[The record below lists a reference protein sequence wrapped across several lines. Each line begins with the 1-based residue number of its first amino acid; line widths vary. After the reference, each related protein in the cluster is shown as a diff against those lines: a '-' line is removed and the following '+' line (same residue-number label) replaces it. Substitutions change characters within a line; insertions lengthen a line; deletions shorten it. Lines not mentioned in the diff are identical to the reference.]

1 MNIKNSQ
8 STTPPG
14 IDITAR
20 RPTFD
25 FSTVEKEWLADP
37 IKSHFMNALSVL
49 IPHSE
54 RIVMQIMRSELHG
67 IKDPI
72 LKQQVQ
78 ALIKQEGAHAGMH
91 RQSNDRL
98 KQAFPAVAIFEKIQ
112 VTFMTLLM
120 KCASRAF
127 VIALPA
133 AFEHFTAAISRHY
146 LSHHQ
151 QWTNGKNNQAIDF
164 VNWHALEEIEHQ
176 AVCLDVYKTQYKSGW
191 RMVWLLLIFW
201 MPLTL
206 ISTYG
211 IQLYFLHKDRVIYQP
226 KNWLPYFRFL
236 GSSAKVFN
244 KGIFAYR
251 KKQFRPWQA
260 TDQKL
265 YEDSL
270 EKFIQ
275 TQSK

>member
-1 MNIKNSQ
+1 MNNQNSQ

-25 FSTVEKEWLADP
+25 FSAVEKTWLADP

-54 RIVMQIMRSELHG
+54 RIVMQIMRSELRC

-91 RQSNDRL
+91 RQSNERL
-98 KQAFPAVAIFEKIQ
+98 KQAFPAIGFFEKIQ
-112 VTFMTLLM
+112 VSFMKLVMT
-120 KCASRAF
+120 CASRAF

-133 AFEHFTAAISRHY
+133 AFEHFTAAISRDY

-151 QWTNGKNNQAIDF
+151 HWTGEKNNQAIEF

-176 AVCLDVYKTQYKSGW
+176 AVCLDVYKTQYSSGW
-191 RMVWLLLIFW
+191 RLVWLLLFFW

-211 IQLYFLHKDRVIYQP
+211 IQLYFLHKDRVIYHP
-226 KNWLPYFRFL
+226 KNWLPYLRFL
-236 GSSAKVFN
+236 GRSAKVFS

-270 EKFIQ
+270 EKIKP
-275 TQSK
+275 TK